1 MKFLLSGIA
10 IGTASTFLFLAL
22 RLVFQNNV
30 IDIANT
36 TAHNFPQGIDC
47 KTASVTLVQALR
59 NAGYEASVMVGK
71 KDGKGHA
78 WITVDI
84 EPQTG
89 KFIRIGEGYVPE
101 ATNAWT
107 DYLNRRAQ

>member
-1 MKFLLSGIA
+1 
-10 IGTASTFLFLAL
+10 
-22 RLVFQNNV
+22 
-30 IDIANT
+30 
-36 TAHNFPQGIDC
+36 
-47 KTASVTLVQALR
+47 
-59 NAGYEASVMVGK
+59 MVGK

-107 DYLNRRAQ
+107 DYLNRRAENKPTGQ